1 MNSTAQGELFGMPP
15 VSQSAPGAWPDKVG
29 RAEVKISENRS
40 ILTSASGFMAGYD
53 FTLNPYT
60 GCTFGCAYCYAA
72 AFVPNEEE
80 KKRWGE
86 WVKVKK
92 AAVRILEKEAAKLT
106 GKAVYMSSVTDPYQ
120 PVEKA
125 TGITRAILEI
135 LTSVPDL
142 RLTVQTR
149 GPLVT
154 RDADL
159 MAKLGRLRVNL
170 TVTTDCEEDRKKFEP
185 LCPSVD
191 ARLAA
196 VQELAA
202 KNLDVGVTITP
213 LIRIREPEVF
223 GKRLLATGARRFV
236 VQPFHP
242 SSCRARGFRATTRD
256 EAIPIA
262 KEMGWTQQGYE
273 KTVHQLR
280 TILGNRLE
288 EGRGGFA
295 PAAV

>member
-1 MNSTAQGELFGMPP
+1 MKSSTQGELFGASPAAGDGQA
-15 VSQSAPGAWPDKVG
+15 SWPEKVG
-29 RAEVKISENRS
+29 QAEVMISENRS
-40 ILTSASGFMAGYD
+40 ILTPASGFMAGYD

-92 AAVRILEKEAAKLT
+92 AAVKILEKQAVKLA

-120 PVEKA
+120 PVEKF
-125 TGITRAILEI
+125 TGITRAILDI
-135 LTSVPDL
+135 LTAVPNL

-159 MAKLGRLRVNL
+159 MAKIGQLRVNV
-170 TVTTDCEEDRKKFEP
+170 TVTADSEDDRKKFEP

-196 VQELAA
+196 MKELAE
-202 KNLDVGVTITP
+202 KGLDVGVTVTP
-213 LIRIREPEVF
+213 LIRIREPAAFAE
-223 GKRLLATGARRFV
+223 RLLGTGARRFV
-236 VQPFHP
+236 VQPFHA
-242 SSCRARGFRATTRD
+242 SRARGGGFRATTRD
-256 EAIPIA
+256 EAIPLA
-262 KEMGWTQQGYE
+262 KEMGWTREGYE
-273 KTVHQLR
+273 QTVGILR
-280 TILGNRLE
+280 RILGNRLE
-288 EGRGGFA
+288 EGREGFA
-295 PAAV
+295 PPAS

>member
-15 VSQSAPGAWPDKVG
+15 VPQSAPGAWPDKVG

-80 KKRWGE
+80 KKRWGK

-106 GKAVYMSSVTDPYQ
+106 GKAIYMSSVTDPYQ

-170 TVTTDCEEDRKKFEP
+170 TVTTDYEEDRKKFEP
-185 LCPSVD
+185 LCPSVE
-191 ARLAA
+191 ARLDAA
-196 VQELAA
+196 RELAE
-202 KNLDVGVTITP
+202 KGLDVGVTITP
-213 LIRIREPEVF
+213 LIRIREPVAFAEKLF
-223 GKRLLATGARRFV
+223 ATGAQRFV
-236 VQPFHP
+236 VQPFHA
-242 SSCRARGFRATTRD
+242 SSNRGRGFRATTRE
-256 EAIPIA
+256 EAIPLA
-262 KEMGWTQQGYE
+262 KEMGWTQRGYE
-273 KTVHQLR
+273 ETVGKLR
-280 TILGNRLE
+280 AILGSRIE

-295 PAAV
+295 PPAV